1 MGSGGGIAVGLVLS
15 GIPGMRHAEGL
26 AMIDAKRAARRPPG
40 RIGEVHREGRDPGR
54 GDADIEAT
62 GSAVVIFL
70 ALLDLGLAQAV
81 GQDGALTGALAG
93 DDAGGDVLALAL
105 GNGRHGGKFEHGSAP
120 DGFGTMAGSL
130 LWIGLWIAK
139 ARPLFW

>member
-40 RIGEVHREGRDPGR
+40 RVGEVDGEGRDAGR
-54 GDADIEAT
+54 GDADIEPT

-70 ALLDLGLAQAV
+70 ALFD
-81 GQDGALTGALAG
+81 
-93 DDAGGDVLALAL
+93 
-105 GNGRHGGKFEHGSAP
+105 P
-120 DGFGTMAGSL
+120 Y
-130 LWIGLWIAK
+130 
-139 ARPLFW
+139 